1 MNYDTYLA
9 QQFGDLEI
17 NLVKHDTSPTGCPT
31 YIEVKLGKMPKD
43 KGTTAKDLSN
53 YLYRM
58 GLKFQTCPEYLGR
71 GKTSV
76 LRFFMTWD
84 DVRPL
89 IENIRKAV
97 APESKISGVD
107 HLPIEF
113 RSLIIQNTAR
123 GVSARSA

>member
-1 MNYDTYLA
+1 MEYDTYLA
-9 QQFGDLEI
+9 KQFGNLEI
-17 NLVKHDTSPTGCPT
+17 NIVKHDTSPTGCPT

-89 IENIRKAV
+89 LPQLNG
-97 APESKISGVD
+97 ESKIPSKIPGD
-107 HLPIEF
+107 HLSFAF
-113 RSLIIQNTAR
+113 RSILIQ
-123 GVSARSA
+123 SAERPALRA